1 MKCPKCG
8 VELNRRKSSNYHF
21 TESGLSNVYL
31 GNIYLDYC
39 PHHKEVMVPEIS
51 RMQELLA
58 VIFVDVILNPQP
70 LSGEDLRFLRQSNDL
85 TQVELSQLLGV
96 SPNTVAR
103 WERGKLCF
111 DAATDLNIRR
121 VILSQADK
129 YILKLLKVRVRQLF
143 SQTTAFSADFKKF
156 RDAVK
161 SDLKYRHPENAIETI
176 PRPLMRK
183 NNPFLVQEETLAP
196 AFV

>member
-1 MKCPKCG
+1 M
-8 VELNRRKSSNYHF
+8 Y
-21 TESGLSNVYL
+21 
-31 GNIYLDYC
+31 YC
-39 PHHKEVMVPEIS
+39 PRHKEVIVPEIPKL
-51 RMQELLA
+51 QELLA

-70 LSGEDLRFLRQSNDL
+70 LGGADLRFLRQSNDL

-96 SPNTVAR
+96 TPNTVAR
-103 WERGKLCF
+103 WERSELCF

-143 SQTTAFSADFKKF
+143 TQPTVFTADFKKF
-156 RDAVK
+156 REASK
-161 SDLKYRHPENAIETI
+161 SNLKYRDPEKAIGTI

-183 NNPFLVQEETLAP
+183 NNPFLVQEEALAP